1 MHSEYQKDDFIF
13 FPKPW
18 KTPTSTDYD
27 SDFSKS
33 IELVLNLAMYPLRCS
48 PRYCFHVCCHC
59 YPDTFTKR
67 LIFTPRTS
75 RLINLLRYVKEKLH
89 VWFLRPPTR
98 SEEGVQRQSAME
110 TVIYIF
116 IWQPNRQISPSENHP
131 IVSRATAAELHLFSA
146 EILFHTIWFAFY
158 LFRTTWAAFSLS
170 FLSGSITTLVQR
182 MMWYDRHLSLKYHD
196 GNWLRLHVGRSM
208 IPNNKVPFRLH

>member
-1 MHSEYQKDDFIF
+1 
-13 FPKPW
+13 
-18 KTPTSTDYD
+18 
-27 SDFSKS
+27 
-33 IELVLNLAMYPLRCS
+33 MYPLRCS

-75 RLINLLRYVKEKLH
+75 RVINLLRYVKEKLH

-98 SEEGVQRQSAME
+98 PKGVQRQSALE

-131 IVSRATAAELHLFSA
+131 IVSHANAAELHLFSA
-146 EILFHTIWFAFY
+146 EILFYIIWFSFY
-158 LFRTTWAAFSLS
+158 LFRTTWVAFFLS
-170 FLSGSITTLVQR
+170 FLSGSNNAGPA
-182 MMWYDRHLSLKYHD
+182 YD
-196 GNWLRLHVGRSM
+196 GVW
-208 IPNNKVPFRLH
+208 PTPFPGISWRQLAQTPRWEIDDP